1 MAAAMLFSVLLPTH
15 DRLEY
20 LRYAVES
27 VRRQDEADWELI
39 VSDNDSTDD
48 IAGFVQSL
56 GDERVR
62 YVRTDQLRPGD
73 RELEQRPAPQPRR
86 LRRHA
91 GRRRRAA
98 AGLPVRAAGADRAL
112 RAPRR
117 DLHRRLPLRLSGVLP
132 DAPAGW
138 LQPNLHA
145 PFFTG
150 ATEPFLLSR
159 AQARELAQAATDF
172 RALYDFNMQYVLV
185 SRPAI
190 EHLSG
195 DGDFFRSPFPDY
207 YAMNLLFAEAERIA
221 VDPRP
226 RVVIGIT
233 KRSYGFFHFNRREKD
248 ARALL
253 ATDGV
258 DPEIRRD
265 LAQIVLPG
273 TNINT
278 SWLLAVEALYRR
290 LDRVADMRPNYA
302 RYRRLQALYCEQAR
316 HLHRMISRSELR
328 QAEAGLAPAERA
340 LLRVFG
346 PMLGALVRVAPRPVR
361 RAGAA
366 AFGRVV
372 GQYGR
377 AKQPE
382 REIGRYRDIIE
393 VLDRFEP
400 APRSPSPSPSP
411 SR

>member
-1 MAAAMLFSVLLPTH
+1 MLGDDDALLPG
-15 DRLEY
+15 Y
-20 LRYAVES
+20 LS
-27 VRRQDEADWELI
+27 GQ
-39 VSDNDSTDD
+39 
-48 IAGFVQSL
+48 
-56 GDERVR
+56 
-62 YVRTDQLRPGD
+62 
-73 RELEQRPAPQPRR
+73 
-86 LRRHA
+86 
-91 GRRRRAA
+91 
-98 AGLPVRAAGADRAL
+98 RAL
-112 RAPRR
+112 IERFERPDAIYTGAYLYAYP
-117 DLHRRLPLRLSGVLP
+117 GVLP

-145 PFFTG
+145 SFFTG
-150 ATEPFLLSR
+150 ATEPFLLGR
-159 AQARELAQAATDF
+159 AQARELARAAADF

-185 SRPAI
+185 GRPAI
-190 EHLSG
+190 ERLSG

-340 LLRVFG
+340 LLRVLRAAAG
-346 PMLGALVRVAPRPVR
+346 
-361 RAGAA
+361 RAGA
-366 AFGRVV
+366 
-372 GQYGR
+372 GR
-377 AKQPE
+377 AGVCAA
-382 REIGRYRDIIE
+382 RRCGGVRSCRRA
-393 VLDRFEP
+393 VR
-400 APRSPSPSPSP
+400 PRQAA
-411 SR
+411 RA

>member
-1 MAAAMLFSVLLPTH
+1 MASAMLFSVLLPTH

-27 VRRQDEADWELI
+27 VRRQDEDDWELI
-39 VSDNDSTDD
+39 VSDNDSTED
-48 IAGFVQSL
+48 IAGFVAGL
-56 GDERVR
+56 ADARVR
-62 YVRTDQLRPGD
+62 YVRTDSFVPVTENWNNALRHSRGDYVVMLGDDDALLPGY
-73 RELEQRPAPQPRR
+73 LSGQ
-86 LRRHA
+86 
-91 GRRRRAA
+91 
-98 AGLPVRAAGADRAL
+98 RAL
-112 RAPRR
+112 IERFEHPDAIYTGAYLYAYP
-117 DLHRRLPLRLSGVLP
+117 GVLP

-150 ATEPFLLSR
+150 ATEPFVLPR
-159 AQARELAQAATDF
+159 AQARELARAAADF

-185 SRPAI
+185 GRPAI
-190 EHLSG
+190 ERLSG

-340 LLRVFG
+340 LLRVSG
-346 PMLGALVRVAPRPVR
+346 RLLGALVPVAPRPVR
-361 RAGAA
+361 RAGASV
-366 AFGRVV
+366 FGRIV

-400 APRSPSPSPSP
+400 APRAPAPS